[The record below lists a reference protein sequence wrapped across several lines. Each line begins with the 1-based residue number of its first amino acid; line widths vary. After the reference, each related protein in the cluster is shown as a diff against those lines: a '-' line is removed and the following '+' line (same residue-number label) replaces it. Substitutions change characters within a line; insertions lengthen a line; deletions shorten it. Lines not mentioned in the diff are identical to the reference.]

1 MAEENWKNIW
11 EKKGHSASR
20 TGNYSVADLFTA
32 DGFDGA
38 LGKISEASR
47 NYIKTT
53 VREKLG
59 ITAGD
64 RILEVGCGAGA
75 VLALLADLGA
85 SLSGVDFSAPH
96 IEIARRALSAM
107 DFQVA
112 EAAKLPF
119 GTAMFDGVFSNGVFL
134 YFPDL
139 QYARKA
145 VEELMRVAKPSAAIF
160 VLDNPD
166 AATKEEC
173 IAARRAAGAS
183 LSPEH
188 LYYPRD
194 FFREIA
200 GANGRN
206 AVFSPQEMPDY
217 GNAAFRYNVLLAPK

>member
-1 MAEENWKNIW
+1 MAEKDWKQIW
-11 EKKGHSASR
+11 ERKGHSASQQDD
-20 TGNYSVADLFTA
+20 YSIADLFTA

-59 ITAGD
+59 IAVGN

-75 VLALLADLGA
+75 VLALLADSGA
-85 SLSGVDFSAPH
+85 LLSGVDFSAPH
-96 IEIARRALSAM
+96 IEIARRALPAI
-107 DFQVA
+107 DFQVV

-119 GTAMFDGVFSNGVFL
+119 SNSMFDGVFSNGVFL

-145 VEELMRVAKPSAAIF
+145 VEELVRVAKPNASILI
-160 VLDNPD
+160 LDNPD

-173 IAARRAAGAS
+173 ITARRAAGAS

-188 LYYPRD
+188 MYYPRD
-194 FFREIA
+194 FFREVA
-200 GANGRN
+200 EAHGRE

-217 GNAAFRYNVLLAPK
+217 GNAAFRYNVLLTPK